1 LTHFDENLLFS
12 LFVRL
17 YTMANRLPRG
27 GAMNE
32 NPDSRSRYLAL
43 ALASRKALRSL
54 SDYVRQGT
62 IDAQFESMVGEV
74 VESLKATRDAN
85 NLFGPTP
92 KESPFTNYEQ
102 VVTLDEVE
110 SDLKNQNIDIV
121 EKLSKPLSLHVDEK
135 SRRLDAADAIRF
147 FYALENRA
155 LHHYS
160 SQIGSREP

>member
-1 LTHFDENLLFS
+1 M
-12 LFVRL
+12 
-17 YTMANRLPRG
+17 Y
-27 GAMNE
+27 E
-32 NPDSRSRYLAL
+32 NPESRSRYLAL

-54 SDYVRQGT
+54 GDYVRQGT
-62 IDAQFESMVGEV
+62 IDAQLESMVGEV
-74 VESLKATRDAN
+74 VECLKATRDAN

-110 SDLKNQNIDIV
+110 SDLKDQNIDII
-121 EKLSKPLSLHVDEK
+121 EKLSQPLNVHEDEE
-135 SRRLDAADAIRF
+135 SRRRDAADAIRF
-147 FYALENRA
+147 FYTLENRA

>member
-1 LTHFDENLLFS
+1 
-12 LFVRL
+12 
-17 YTMANRLPRG
+17 MASRSPLG

-62 IDAQFESMVGEV
+62 IDEQLESMVGEV

-121 EKLSKPLSLHVDEK
+121 QKLSKPLSLHVDEN
-135 SRRLDAADAIRF
+135 SRRRDAADAIRF